1 MHLLLITDRQRFIKP
16 LFQHRMGNQRT
27 FSHRECSIQ
36 VQFVSFVWRTNRHR
50 SHRLAVVAPTI
61 DTATGLQLQPATA
74 YTTLPAQYSIY
85 TPTAIYSH
93 LPATTL
99 IPGTLASP
107 GKEGKLERVDQT
119 SLLIVIVCRSSIT
132 TILWT

>member
-1 MHLLLITDRQRFIKP
+1 MNDDH
-16 LFQHRMGNQRT
+16 
-27 FSHRECSIQ
+27 
-36 VQFVSFVWRTNRHR
+36 V
-50 SHRLAVVAPTI
+50 LAVVAPTI

-107 GKEGKLERVDQT
+107 GKEGKSTQIDDDHHPFDILFKLCHN
-119 SLLIVIVCRSSIT
+119 SLDLMVVIYSSI
-132 TILWT
+132 IYLKNSVIPN

>member
-1 MHLLLITDRQRFIKP
+1 MEFAHCSLVNASPVNNGPATIYQTTVPAPNGQPTEIFPSGMQYPGRDSFLLCQANYHHYPD
-16 LFQHRMGNQRT
+16 H
-27 FSHRECSIQ
+27 
-36 VQFVSFVWRTNRHR
+36 
-50 SHRLAVVAPTI
+50 LAVVAPTI

-107 GKEGKLERVDQT
+107 GKEGN
-119 SLLIVIVCRSSIT
+119 
-132 TILWT
+132 